1 MKSVP
6 ILLILAA
13 LPAVG
18 AEPVTFYRNIA
29 PLINE
34 FCAPC
39 HRPGQAGPFSLLTYS
54 DVKKRAGQVA
64 AVTKSRYMPPWLPE
78 HGYGQFAEERRLT
91 DAQLRTIQQW
101 VTDGLLE
108 GSPADAPMPPTF
120 TPGWQLGEPDLV
132 MEAPKPFTVPA
143 SGPDV
148 FWNFV
153 LRVPVE
159 RTRYVRALEI
169 RPGNARIVHHANLL
183 VDRTR
188 SSHARE
194 ASPGEGFAGM
204 DLSIEAD
211 TFEPDSH
218 FLFWKP
224 GSAPDVEQDGMA
236 WRIDQ
241 GDDLVLN
248 VHLQTTGKP
257 ETVQPSIGLYFTDK
271 PQTKFPMLIQLE
283 HDGKLDIPAGAK
295 NFLVSDD
302 FKLPL
307 DVDVLSVYPH
317 AHYLGKLMEGY
328 ATLPDGKR
336 KWLIRIP
343 DWNLNWQAV
352 YRYEQPV
359 FLPKGTVIS
368 MRYRYDNSEGNL
380 RNPNHPPK
388 RVMGGNQSTDEM
400 GHLWLQVLPRGD
412 ADRRDVLQEAVMRHR
427 LEKYPADFSA
437 HFNLGALLLSRKQ
450 PQAAIP
456 YFRDAIRMEPDQA
469 TALNGL
475 GAALTMTGDPKGA
488 IAEFEHALKV
498 QPGYTNARYNLAN
511 ALADGGQL
519 AEAAADFRQV
529 VKENADDG
537 TAREHL
543 FAVLTELGNSLA
555 RSGKPQDAADTL
567 REALA
572 IHPENADLHNNLGV
586 VLARSGDRTGAAAE
600 FQAALRAD
608 PLNAEARR
616 NLEIA
621 TKASR

>member
-6 ILLILAA
+6 ILFVLAA
-13 LPAVG
+13 LPLIA
-18 AEPVTFYRNIA
+18 AAPVTFNKDIA
-29 PLINE
+29 PLTNE
-34 FCAPC
+34 YCAPC

-54 DVKKRAGQVA
+54 DVKKRAGLIA

-78 HGYGQFAEERRLT
+78 HGYGQFAGERRLT
-91 DAQLRTIQQW
+91 DAQLHTIQQW
-101 VTDGLLE
+101 VADGMLE
-108 GSPADAPMPPTF
+108 GSPADAPPTPQF

-132 MEAPKPFTVPA
+132 IQAPKPFTLQA

-153 LRVPVE
+153 LHVPIDQ
-159 RTRYVRALEI
+159 TRYVRALEI

-188 SSHARE
+188 SSRARE
-194 ASPGEGFAGM
+194 ASPGDGFAGM

-224 GSAPDVEQDGMA
+224 GSTPDVEPDGMA
-236 WRIDQ
+236 WRIDK
-241 GDDLVLN
+241 GNDLVLN

-257 ETVQPSIGLYFTDK
+257 ETVQPTIGLYFTDK

-283 HDGKLDIPAGAK
+283 HDGNLDIPAGAK
-295 NFLVSDD
+295 DFLVSDD

-343 DWNLNWQAV
+343 DWDLNWQAV
-352 YRYEQPV
+352 YRYESPV
-359 FLPKGTVIS
+359 FLPRGTVIS
-368 MRYRYDNSEGNL
+368 MRYQYDNSEGNP

-388 RVMGGNQSTDEM
+388 RVLGGNQSTDEM

-412 ADRRDVLQEAVMRHR
+412 AGRREVLQEAVMRHR

-437 HFNLGALLLSRKQ
+437 HFNLGALLLARNRPKD
-450 PQAAIP
+450 AIP
-456 YFRDAIRMEPDQA
+456 YFRDALRIEPEQA
-469 TALNGL
+469 AALNEL
-475 GAALTMTGDPKGA
+475 GAALMMAGDAKPA
-488 IAEFEHALKV
+488 TELFEHALRV

-511 ALADGGQL
+511 AQADSGQL
-519 AEAAADFRQV
+519 AEAAANFRQV
-529 VKENADDG
+529 AQENPDDT
-537 TAREHL
+537 TAQEHL
-543 FAVLTELGNSLA
+543 FAVLAEM
-555 RSGKPQDAADTL
+555 GKTLMGDAKLPDAADAL
-567 REALA
+567 RQALL
-572 IHPENADLHNNLGV
+572 IHPESAEAHNNLGV
-586 VLARSGDRTGAAAE
+586 VLARMGERKEAAAE
-600 FQAALRAD
+600 FQAALSAD
-608 PLNAEARR
+608 PGNAAARR
-616 NLEIA
+616 NLDLA
-621 TKASR
+621 TQAIR

>member
-6 ILLILAA
+6 ILFVLAG
-13 LPAVG
+13 LPAIG
-18 AEPVTFYRNIA
+18 AAPVTFNKDIA
-29 PLINE
+29 PITNE
-34 FCAPC
+34 YCAPC

-78 HGYGQFAEERRLT
+78 HGYCTFADERRLS

-108 GSPADAPMPPTF
+108 GSAADAPAPPRF

-132 MEAPKPFTVPA
+132 IEAPKPFTLPA

-153 LRVPVE
+153 LHVPVE
-159 RTRYVRALEI
+159 QTRYVQAVEI

-183 VDRTR
+183 VDRAR
-188 SSHARE
+188 SSRARE
-194 ASPGEGFAGM
+194 ASPGGGFAGM

-224 GSAPDVEQDGMA
+224 GSAPNVEPDGMA

-241 GDDLVLN
+241 GNDLVLN

-257 ETVQPSIGLYFTDK
+257 ETVQPSVGLYFTDK

-295 NFLVSDD
+295 SFLVSDD
-302 FKLPL
+302 FTLPL

-317 AHYLGKLMEGY
+317 AHYLGKLLEGY

-343 DWNLNWQAV
+343 DWDLNWQSV
-352 YRYEQPV
+352 YRYEKPV
-359 FLPKGTVIS
+359 FLPKGTVVS
-368 MRYRYDNSEGNL
+368 MRYRYDNSEGNP

-388 RVMGGNQSTDEM
+388 RVVGGNGSTDEM

-412 ADRRDVLQEAVMRHR
+412 ADRRDVLQEAIMRHR
-427 LEKYPADFSA
+427 LEKYPADYSA
-437 HFNLGALLLSRKQ
+437 HFNLGALMLSRKQ

-456 YFRDAIRMEPDQA
+456 YFRDALKADPQQA
-469 TALNGL
+469 PALNGL
-475 GAALTMTGDPKGA
+475 GAALMMTGDTKGA
-488 IAEFEHALKV
+488 ALEFQHALDV
-498 QPGYTNARYNLAN
+498 QPGYANARYNLAN
-511 ALADGGQL
+511 ALADSGMPVD
-519 AEAAADFRQV
+519 AAAEFRQV
-529 VKENADDG
+529 VRENPDDAA
-537 TAREHL
+537 ARDHL
-543 FAVLTELGNSLA
+543 FSVLMDLGNSLA
-555 RSGKPQDAADTL
+555 RSGRLTAAADIL

-572 IHPENADLHNNLGV
+572 IHPENAELHNNLGV
-586 VLARSGDRTGAAAE
+586 VLGRTGDAKAAAAE
-600 FQAALRAD
+600 FQAALAAD
-608 PLNAEARR
+608 PGNAAARR
-616 NLEIA
+616 NLDIA
-621 TKASR
+621 TKTSR

>member
-6 ILLILAA
+6 IFLILVV
-13 LPAVG
+13 LPALSAG
-18 AEPVTFYRNIA
+18 QVTFNKEIA
-29 PLINE
+29 PLTNE

-54 DVKKRAGQVA
+54 DVKKRAGQIA

-78 HGYGQFAEERRLT
+78 HGYGQFADERRLS
-91 DAQLRTIQQW
+91 DAQLQTIQEW
-101 VTDGLLE
+101 VREGLAE
-108 GSPADAPMPPTF
+108 GSPADAPPAPKF

-132 MEAPKPFTVPA
+132 IEAPKAFTMPA

-188 SSHARE
+188 SSRARE
-194 ASPGEGFAGM
+194 AHPGDGFAGM

-224 GSAPDVEQDGMA
+224 GAAPDVEAEGMA
-236 WRIDQ
+236 WRIDK
-241 GDDLVLN
+241 GNDLVLN

-257 ETVQPSIGLYFTDK
+257 ETVQPSIGLYFTDQ

-295 NFLVSDD
+295 NFAVSDD
-302 FKLPL
+302 FTVPL

-317 AHYLGKLMEGY
+317 AHYLGKVMEGY

-343 DWNLNWQAV
+343 DWDLNWQAV
-352 YRYEQPV
+352 YRYEKPV
-359 FLPKGTVIS
+359 FLPKGTVVS
-368 MRYRYDNSEGNL
+368 MRYGYDNSEGNP

-388 RVMGGNQSTDEM
+388 RVVGGNQSTDEM

-412 ADRRDVLQEAVMRHR
+412 ADRRDVLQEAIMRHR
-427 LEKYPADFSA
+427 LDKYPADFSA
-437 HFNLGALLLSRKQ
+437 HFNLGALLLSRKE
-450 PQAAIP
+450 PKAAIP
-456 YFRDAIRMEPDQA
+456 YFRDALRIEPGQA
-469 TALNGL
+469 PALNGL
-475 GAALTMTGDPKGA
+475 GAALMLTGDTTGA
-488 IAEFEHALKV
+488 TAEFEHALKV
-498 QPGYTNARYNLAN
+498 QPGYANARYNLAN
-511 ALADGGQL
+511 ALAETGKL
-519 AEAAADFRQV
+519 ADAAAAFRQV
-529 VKENADDG
+529 VQENADDG

-543 FAVLTELGNSLA
+543 FTVLIDLGNTTARAGKLA
-555 RSGKPQDAADTL
+555 EASEAL
-567 REALA
+567 REALR
-572 IHPENADLHNNLGV
+572 IHPENAEVHNNLGV
-586 VLARSGDRTGAAAE
+586 VLARTGEKQAAASE
-600 FQAALRAD
+600 FQAALTSD
-608 PLNAEARR
+608 PANEAARR
-616 NLEIA
+616 NLAIA
-621 TKASR
+621 TKASQ

>member
-6 ILLILAA
+6 ILFVLAA
-13 LPAVG
+13 LPIVG
-18 AEPVTFYRNIA
+18 AEPVTFNKNIA
-29 PLINE
+29 PITNE
-34 FCAPC
+34 YCAPC

-64 AVTKSRYMPPWLPE
+64 AVTKTRYMPPWLPE
-78 HGYGQFAEERRLT
+78 HGYGTFADERRLT
-91 DAQLRTIQQW
+91 DTQLHTIQQW

-108 GSPADAPMPPTF
+108 GSPSDSPAPPQF

-132 MEAPKPFTVPA
+132 IQAPKAFTLPA

-148 FWNFV
+148 FWNFI
-153 LRVPVE
+153 LHVPVE
-159 RTRYVRALEI
+159 QSRYVRALEI

-188 SSHARE
+188 SSRARE
-194 ASPGEGFAGM
+194 SSPGDGFAGM

-224 GSAPDVEQDGMA
+224 GSAPNVELDGMA
-236 WRIDQ
+236 WRIDK
-241 GDDLVLN
+241 GNDLVLN

-271 PQTKFPMLIQLE
+271 PQTIFPMLIQLE

-295 NFLVSDD
+295 DFPISDD

-336 KWLIRIP
+336 RWLIRIP
-343 DWNLNWQAV
+343 DWDLNWQAV
-352 YRYEQPV
+352 YRYEKPV
-359 FLPKGTVIS
+359 FLPKGTVVS
-368 MRYRYDNSEGNL
+368 MRYRYDNSEGNP

-400 GHLWLQVLPRGD
+400 GHLWLQVLPRGP
-412 ADRRDVLQEAVMRHR
+412 ADRREVLQEAIMRHR

-437 HFNLGALLLSRKQ
+437 HFNLGALMLSRHQ

-456 YFRDAIRMEPDQA
+456 YFRDALRIEPDHA
-469 TALNGL
+469 AALNGL
-475 GAALTMTGDPKGA
+475 GAALTMGGESQQA
-488 IAEFEHALKV
+488 AEQFEHALRV

-511 ALADGGQL
+511 ALAESGHL
-519 AEAAADFRQV
+519 AEAATDFRQV
-529 VKENADDG
+529 IKENPDDAA
-537 TAREHL
+537 AREHL
-543 FAVLTELGNSLA
+543 FSVLTDLGKSLA
-555 RSGKPQDAADTL
+555 RAGKLPDAADAL

-572 IHPENADLHNNLGV
+572 IHSENADLHNNLGV
-586 VLARSGDRTGAAAE
+586 VLARMGDRKSAATE
-600 FQAALRAD
+600 FQSALNAD
-608 PLNAEARR
+608 PGNEAARR
-616 NLEIA
+616 NLDIA
-621 TKASR
+621 TQASR